1 MLIEIPV
8 LTPQAAAELRARL
21 LERDWESGAVTAGH
35 QSVRAKHNQQLPADD
50 PVAGELGEALVAAW
64 GRIPTFVAAA
74 LPRRVFPPVFSRYR
88 PGDGFG
94 SHVDNAIRHGRGG
107 SIRTDLSATLFLT
120 PLDQYDGGALLIE
133 DRFGPRRVRLE
144 AGTMVLYPSSSVH
157 GVEPVTSG
165 ERIAAV
171 TWIQSLVRDDGQRT
185 LLLELD
191 QAIQSLSAQAAG
203 EPAVIAL
210 TGIYH
215 NLIRRWA
222 DL

>member
-8 LTPQAAAELRARL
+8 LSRQAAAELRARL
-21 LERDWESGAVTAGH
+21 LERDWESGAITAGH
-35 QSVRAKHNQQLPADD
+35 QSVLAKRNRQLPADD

-64 GRIPTFVAAA
+64 GRIPAFVAAA

-94 SHVDNAIRHGRGG
+94 NHVDNAIRHGHGG

-120 PLDQYDGGALLIE
+120 PLDEYDGGALLIE

-144 AGTMVLYPSSSVH
+144 AGAMVLYPSSSVH
-157 GVEPVTSG
+157 AVEPVTRG

-171 TWIQSLVRDDGQRT
+171 TWMQSLVRDDGERA

-191 QAIQSLSAQAAG
+191 RAIQSLSAR
-203 EPAVIAL
+203 EPGDGAVIAL

-215 NLIRRWA
+215 NLVRRWA